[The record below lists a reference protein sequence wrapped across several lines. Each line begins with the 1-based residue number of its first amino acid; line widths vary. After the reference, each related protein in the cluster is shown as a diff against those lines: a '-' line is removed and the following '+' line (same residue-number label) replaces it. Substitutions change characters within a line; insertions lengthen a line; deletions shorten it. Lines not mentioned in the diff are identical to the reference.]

1 MKTNVT
7 TLLRDFPKVRR
18 AAFAGEEVIIETRE
32 GDLRLTAVS
41 RTGESILGSLKDEIT
56 FADDDLDQP
65 TSPESDWKPS
75 L

>member
-7 TLLRDFPKVRR
+7 PLLRDFPKVRR

-32 GDLRLTAVS
+32 GDLRLTAVP
-41 RTGESILGSLKDEIT
+41 RTGESILGCLKGEIT
-56 FADDDLDQP
+56 FAADDLDQP
-65 TSPESDWKPS
+65 TTTDSDWKPS

>member
-18 AAFAGEEVIIETRE
+18 AALAGEEVIVHTRD
-32 GDLRLTAVS
+32 GDLRITAVP

-65 TSPESDWKPS
+65 DGKPTDWKPS

>member
-32 GDLRLTAVS
+32 GDLRLTAVP
-41 RTGESILGSLKDEIT
+41 RTGESILGCLKGEIT
-56 FADDDLDQP
+56 FAADDLDQP
-65 TSPESDWKPS
+65 TTTDSDWKPS

>member
-1 MKTNVT
+1 VKTNVT

-18 AAFAGEEVIIETRE
+18 AAFSGEEVIIETRE
-32 GDLRLTAVS
+32 GNLRLTAVP

-56 FADDDLDQP
+56 FASDDLDQP
-65 TSPESDWKPS
+65 TSPPSDWKPS